1 MLAQARASVR
11 TFLVAFATALLVPV
25 LGFAAVLLWN
35 YAKSERAQYEKQA
48 QSAAQTLIASVDLEL
63 SKLQVAVEALGTSPS
78 IHNGDYQAFHGQ
90 ALEALQLW
98 SPDAPNK
105 LAIVLRD
112 LSSQQL
118 VNTRVPWGEPL
129 PKGANPNVDQD
140 VVRTRAAVIQGL
152 FVGATSGQPIASIRV
167 PVFRNGEVTHILSIA
182 IEPDRFLDLVKGQSL
197 SPDWVSTL
205 VDQNDRVVA
214 RSRDHE
220 RFVAKLAPD
229 EFRRTQTGDRGGW
242 VGPNLDG
249 TVVLGAYE
257 RSPLA
262 GWRAF
267 VGVPLDTAE
276 GPLRHSL
283 WLIGALGLWAL
294 GLSYLLAVPF
304 GRRIA
309 RSAEALSSA
318 AARLGRGETN
328 QAARSGLREMD
339 QVSEALA
346 SASLE
351 LRDRE
356 AALRA
361 TETRLR
367 ATHENA
373 AVGMIEVDRDG
384 RIQYVNEAECKLTG
398 LSRDELVGRDFA
410 HSTLP
415 GDEDRDRELFRRQVA
430 GELQAYTIEKQ
441 HVRADGSIGWVR
453 VSSTAV
459 RDARGHF
466 IYAVRVVEDIT
477 ERKLAEAQ
485 QRLLIE
491 ELNHRVKNTLAT
503 VQSLAFQTF
512 RHAESPK
519 TARERFEARL
529 MSLSRT
535 HNLLNNSSWTGAAL
549 KDVIAI
555 EIEPYAGERSGR
567 VVTSGP
573 DVDLTA
579 SAALALGMTFHELA
593 TNAAKYGALSA
604 ADGRVEIVWTVAGDE
619 ERSPT
624 LRLRWSESNGPAVSP
639 APGRG
644 FGSRLIEQSITQ
656 QLNGKV
662 TLRFEPAGLVCE
674 LEIPLHVHDEEA
686 AEAAE

>member
-1 MLAQARASVR
+1 MLARVRASVR
-11 TFLVAFATALLVPV
+11 IFLVAFATALLVPV

-35 YAKSERAQYEKQA
+35 YATSERAQFEKQA
-48 QSAAQTLIASVDLEL
+48 QSAAQTLIAAVDLEL

-78 IHNGDYQAFHGQ
+78 IRSGDYQSFHRQ
-90 ALEALQLW
+90 AREALQLW
-98 SPDAPNK
+98 SPDAPDK

-112 LSSQQL
+112 LNSQQL
-118 VNTRVPWGEPL
+118 VNTRVPWGQPL
-129 PKGANPNVDQD
+129 PKGSNPNVDRD
-140 VVRTRAAVIQGL
+140 VARTRTAVIQGL
-152 FVGATSGQPIASIRV
+152 FVGATSGRPIASIRV
-167 PVFRNGEVTHILSIA
+167 PVFTNGEVTHVLSIA
-182 IEPDRFLDLVKGQSL
+182 VEPDRFLDLMQRQDL
-197 SPDWVSTL
+197 SPDWVLTL
-205 VDQNDRVVA
+205 VDQSDRVVA

-220 RFVAKLAPD
+220 RFAALLAPD
-229 EFRRTQTGDRGGW
+229 EFRRTQTGDRGVW
-242 VGPNLDG
+242 VGRNLDG

-267 VGVPLDTAE
+267 VGVPLDTAQ
-276 GPLRHSL
+276 GPLRRSL

-294 GLSYLLAVPF
+294 ALSYLLAVPF

-309 RSAEALSSA
+309 RSADALSIA
-318 AARLGRGETN
+318 AARLGRGETV
-328 QAARSGLREMD
+328 QAASSGLQEID

-346 SASLE
+346 SASLQ

-356 AALRA
+356 AALKA

-373 AVGMIEVDRDG
+373 AVGMIEVDRGG

-398 LSRDELVGRDFA
+398 LSREELVGRDFA

-415 GDEDRDRELFRRQVA
+415 ADVDRDRELFRRQVA
-430 GELQAYTIEKQ
+430 GELHGYTIEKQ
-441 HVRADGSIGWVR
+441 HARADGSVGWVR

-459 RDARGHF
+459 RDGGGHF
-466 IYAVRVVEDIT
+466 VYAVRVVEDIT
-477 ERKLAEAQ
+477 ERKDAEAQ

-535 HNLLNNSSWTGAAL
+535 HNLLNNSSWTGAPL
-549 KDVIAI
+549 KDVVAV
-555 EIEPYAGERSGR
+555 EIEPYAGERAGR
-567 VVTSGP
+567 VITGGP
-573 DVDLTA
+573 DIELTA

-604 ADGRVEIVWTVAGDE
+604 PDGGVEITWAVATDDTGSRRLTLRWVERNGPTVA
-619 ERSPT
+619 
-624 LRLRWSESNGPAVSP
+624 
-639 APGRG
+639 APLARG

-656 QLNGKV
+656 QLDGHVK
-662 TLRFEPAGLVCE
+662 LRFEPEGLVCE
-674 LEIPLHVHDEEA
+674 VTIPLHVQDET

>member
-1 MLAQARASVR
+1 MLTQARGTVR
-11 TFLVAFATALLVPV
+11 LFLVAFASALLVPV

-35 YAKSERAQYEKQA
+35 YAQSERAQFEKQA

-63 SKLQVAVEALGTSPS
+63 SKLQVAVEALATSPS
-78 IHNGDYQAFHGQ
+78 IDGGDYASFHRQ

-98 SPDAPNK
+98 SPGAPNK

-112 LSSQQL
+112 LTSQQL
-118 VNTRVPWGEPL
+118 VNTRLPWGQPL
-129 PKGANPNVDQD
+129 PRGANPNVDQD
-140 VVRTRAAVIQGL
+140 IIRTRAAVIQGL
-152 FVGATSGQPIASIRV
+152 FVGATSGQAIASIRV

-182 IEPDRFLDLVKGQSL
+182 IQPDRFLDLVQGQDL
-197 SPDWVSTL
+197 SPDWVLTL

-214 RSRDHE
+214 RSREHE
-220 RFVAKLAPD
+220 RFVAQFAP
-229 EFRRTQTGDRGGW
+229 EPFRRTQTGNRGVW
-242 VGPNLDG
+242 VGANLDG

-257 RSPLA
+257 RSSLA

-267 VGVPLDTAE
+267 AGVPLDIAE
-276 GPLRHSL
+276 GPLRRSL

-318 AARLGRGETN
+318 AMRLGRGETV
-328 QAARSGLREMD
+328 QAVTSGLREMD

-346 SASLE
+346 VASLE

-384 RIQYVNEAECKLTG
+384 RIQYVNEAECTLTG
-398 LSRDELVGRDFA
+398 LSREELVGRDFM
-410 HSTLP
+410 HSTIP
-415 GDEDRDRELFRRQVA
+415 ADIDRDRELFRRQVA
-430 GELQAYTIEKQ
+430 GELHAYTIEKQ
-441 HVRADGSIGWVR
+441 HARADGSVGWVR

-459 RDARGHF
+459 RDARGQF
-466 IYAVRVVEDIT
+466 VYAVRVVEDIT
-477 ERKLAEAQ
+477 ERKHAEAQ

-512 RHAESPK
+512 RHADSPK

-535 HNLLNNSSWTGAAL
+535 HNLLNNSSWTGASL

-555 EIEPYAGERSGR
+555 EIEPYAGEHSGR
-567 VVTSGP
+567 VITSGP
-573 DVDLTA
+573 DVDLSA
-579 SAALALGMTFHELA
+579 SAALALAMTFHELA

-604 ADGRVEIVWTVAGDE
+604 ANGRIEIAWTVDGGEDGS
-619 ERSPT
+619 RR
-624 LRLRWSESNGPAVSP
+624 LRLRWVESNGPTVA
-639 APGRG
+639 APLARG

-656 QLNGKV
+656 QLNGQV
-662 TLRFEPAGLVCE
+662 TLRFEPEGLVCE
-674 LEIPLHVHDEEA
+674 IEIPLHVQEDEA

>member
-11 TFLVAFATALLVPV
+11 IFLVAFATALLVPV
-25 LGFAAVLLWN
+25 LGFAAVILWN
-35 YAKSERAQYEKQA
+35 YAQSERAQFEKQA
-48 QSAAQTLIASVDLEL
+48 QSAAQTLISAVDLEL
-63 SKLQVAVEALGTSPS
+63 SKLQIAVEALGTSPS
-78 IHNGDYQAFHGQ
+78 IYSGDYHAFHSQ
-90 ALEALQLW
+90 AREALQLW

-112 LSSQQL
+112 LDSQQL
-118 VNTRVPWGEPL
+118 VNTRVPWGQPL
-129 PKGANPNVDQD
+129 PKGSNPQVDRD

-152 FVGATSGQPIASIRV
+152 FVGVTSGQAIASIRV
-167 PVFRNGEVTHILSIA
+167 PVLRNGEATHVLSIA
-182 IEPDRFLDLVKGQSL
+182 IDPDRFLDLLQRQGL
-197 SPDWVSTL
+197 SPDWVLTL
-205 VDQNDRVVA
+205 VDQNDRVIA
-214 RSRDHE
+214 RSRDHA
-220 RFVAKLAPD
+220 RFVAQLAPV
-229 EFRRTQTGDRGGW
+229 EFRRTQTGDRGVW

-276 GPLRHSL
+276 GPLRRSL

-309 RSAEALSSA
+309 RSAEALSTA
-318 AARLGRGETN
+318 ATRLGRGETVH
-328 QAARSGLREMD
+328 AATSGLREID

-373 AVGMIEVDRDG
+373 AVGMIEVDREG

-415 GDEDRDRELFRRQVA
+415 SDVDRDRELFRRQVA
-430 GELQAYTIEKQ
+430 GELHGYTIEKQ
-441 HVRADGSIGWVR
+441 HARADGSVGWVR

-459 RDARGHF
+459 RDPHGHF
-466 IYAVRVVEDIT
+466 VYAVRVVEDIT
-477 ERKLAEAQ
+477 ERKDAEAQ

-535 HNLLNNSSWTGAAL
+535 HNLLNNSSWTGASL
-549 KDVIAI
+549 KDVVAV
-555 EIEPYAGERSGR
+555 EIEPYVGEGAGR
-567 VVTSGP
+567 VITGGP
-573 DVDLTA
+573 DVALTA
-579 SAALALGMTFHELA
+579 PAALALGMTFHELA
-593 TNAAKYGALSA
+593 TNAAKYGALSTSE
-604 ADGRVEIVWTVAGDE
+604 GWVEIAWTIRTDDAGI
-619 ERSPT
+619 RR
-624 LRLRWSESNGPAVSP
+624 LKLRWSEHNGPTVA
-639 APGRG
+639 APLARG

-656 QLNGKV
+656 QLDGRV
-662 TLRFEPAGLVCE
+662 TLRFAPDGLACE
-674 LEIPLHVHDEEA
+674 IEIPLHGQDDEA